1 MNSNIP
7 IDLVFVHYGTN
18 IPKHLSANIHR
29 TAGLFPNSR
38 IVLLTDQTLR
48 GLPKNCLSYD
58 ILSNTEILETKSKLD
73 HPINFRNG
81 FWATTFLRLIA
92 VAKFAAENVN
102 PVLHIESDVILSS
115 DFPLEKF
122 LNLKEPIAFPIV
134 GPGLSVASIFYLGS
148 RDSAAELISFLKLEL
163 EANPTTTDMKVL
175 DRFRLANPGHV
186 ALLPIGPNNASA
198 YISTLSP
205 SDFTKMQALLAYFG
219 GVFDAIDVGFYLFG
233 EDPRNNRGF
242 RLLGKIDTSSYLKI
256 NQLLFS
262 ISDARNFI
270 DMSFN
275 NLRIP
280 IFSAHIHSKDLRLF
294 NVKKFNKFL
303 RQRIPLQSRFPRK
316 EFDLG
321 VFLKLTIQY
330 IKQRLKLI

>member
-1 MNSNIP
+1 MTSTIP
-7 IDLVFVHYGTN
+7 IDLVFVHYGTK

-38 IVLLTDQTLR
+38 IVLLTDQTQ
-48 GLPKNCLSYD
+48 GVLPKNCLSYD

-81 FWATTFLRLIA
+81 FWATTFLRLVA

-115 DFPLEKF
+115 DFPLGKF
-122 LNLKEPIAFPIV
+122 LNLKESMAFPIV

-163 EANPTTTDMKVL
+163 EADPTTTDMKVL
-175 DRFRLANPGHV
+175 DRFRLANPGLV
-186 ALLPIGPNNASA
+186 ALLPIGPENQSA
-198 YISTLSP
+198 YLSTLSP
-205 SDFTKMQALLAYFG
+205 SDFTKMQALSGYFG

-242 RLLGKIDTSSYLKI
+242 RLVGKIDTSSYLKI

-262 ISDARNFI
+262 ISDSRNFI

-275 NLRIP
+275 NLCIP
-280 IFSAHIHSKDLRLF
+280 IYSVHIHSKDLRLF
-294 NVKKFNKFL
+294 NTKKFNKFL
-303 RQRIPLQSRFPRK
+303 RRGILLQNRLPRE

-330 IKQRLKLI
+330 IRQRLKLI